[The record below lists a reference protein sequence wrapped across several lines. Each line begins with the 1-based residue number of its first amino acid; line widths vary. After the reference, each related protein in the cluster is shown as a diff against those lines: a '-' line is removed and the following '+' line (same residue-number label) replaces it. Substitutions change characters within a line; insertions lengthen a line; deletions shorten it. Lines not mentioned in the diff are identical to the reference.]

1 MSRKIQINLP
11 DGIAKRTIIAGVD
24 AGMKWG
30 HGLYLEIFTRGL
42 IEFEKEPTDF
52 NLFVQTLDDS
62 LKAVNSDYEAERSY
76 NL

>member
-1 MSRKIQINLP
+1 MARKIQILLP

-42 IEFEKEPTDF
+42 IEFEKVAKQQRQTMPPVPAAKPKSKKEKKSHEP
-52 NLFVQTLDDS
+52 
-62 LKAVNSDYEAERSY
+62 E
-76 NL
+76 

>member
-30 HGLYLEIFTRGL
+30 HLLYLDIFTLGL
-42 IEFEKEPTDF
+42 SEKEKQIKNQRTTPP
-52 NLFVQTLDDS
+52 V
-62 LKAVNSDYEAERSY
+62 KAAPAKKEAAK
-76 NL
+76 